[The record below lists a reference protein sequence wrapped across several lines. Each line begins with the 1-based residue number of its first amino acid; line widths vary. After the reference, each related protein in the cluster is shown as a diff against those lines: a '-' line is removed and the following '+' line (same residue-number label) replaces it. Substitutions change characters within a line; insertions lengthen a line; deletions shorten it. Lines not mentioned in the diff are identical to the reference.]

1 MCRESACGF
10 VYTVSAEISIVSVN
24 SGSVILSLGS
34 LWHVLLVRSIAFH
47 ELRCK
52 MTWPKAKY
60 ANRISAQKRVDQD
73 LPSASTSSR
82 DLSIQM
88 PTILD
93 ARLAV
98 NSGRETFFSILRQ

>member
-10 VYTVSAEISIVSVN
+10 VCTVSAKISIVSVN
-24 SGSVILSLGS
+24 TGSVILSLGS
-34 LWHVLLVRSIAFH
+34 LWHILLVRSIAFH

-73 LPSASTSSR
+73 LPLGVYILSR
-82 DLSIQM
+82 FKHPNAENL
-88 PTILD
+88 
-93 ARLAV
+93 
-98 NSGRETFFSILRQ
+98 GREIAGNGGKETFFLLPP

>member
-10 VYTVSAEISIVSVN
+10 VCTVRAEVSIVSVN
-24 SGSVILSLGS
+24 TGSVILSLGS

-73 LPSASTSSR
+73 LPLSVHILSLFKHPNASLRNKFSVIAMIPCHGLSFSR
-82 DLSIQM
+82 
-88 PTILD
+88 
-93 ARLAV
+93 
-98 NSGRETFFSILRQ
+98 